1 MPTCKLK
8 ITTFFSNL
16 ILSCT
21 DIYQFTKYI
30 RQPFFKISLLSDYI
44 YHFSF
49 VFWNNY
55 SSPPVTAL
63 EGFTADEAN
72 AFVIFLAL
80 QEVHLV
86 VTLLLEPRLPAPEV
100 ECKAMYCLMW
110 CLYHVNKFGVVIHC
124 CVVVIWL
131 LNFKVK
137 WILYEV

>member
-8 ITTFFSNL
+8 ITTFLKFDIILHWYINLPNTLDNRYLRFHYWVSIYVFS
-16 ILSCT
+16 
-21 DIYQFTKYI
+21 
-30 RQPFFKISLLSDYI
+30 
-44 YHFSF
+44 
-49 VFWNNY
+49 NNY

-72 AFVIFLAL
+72 AFVIFFAL
-80 QEVHLV
+80 QEVYLV
-86 VTLLLEPRLPAPEV
+86 VTLLLEPRLPTLEV

-110 CLYHVNKFGVVIHC
+110 YLYHVNKFGVVIHY